1 METPVGVE
9 TPPPARGTG
18 ATGATTGRAPLRW
31 VGLRLFRIDSRY
43 PRQANHGGHEAKFG
57 VRGREGGRDRQDG
70 TGRVRQLGLRRS
82 VGRSLL
88 CRWWWWCYEDRGSK
102 EEEARSKVGAMWPRW
117 YKEGGKERKKKM
129 AFLPPLLRCC
139 GMQALQIRLLRV
151 VRDPPSVRWLR
162 ERADWAISQQWKGT
176 RERQDAEGEGA
187 LKGGTHGQAPARWG
201 QRAARAES
209 IHACWDPKAVAGGR
223 WLMADAAVA
232 ARAQA
237 GGCVA
242 GAQQRWKRAPL
253 RQSPQ
258 AAAVPSQSKT
268 MEEDPLLSACFPFQ
282 SSCWSGRHT
291 ATKRPLTTS
300 STEGTARGVAV
311 AVASALHGVSVASHP
326 LNNIRFI
333 APKITLPSYVPH
345 THTHALSLTFSLS
358 VSLLARSLPLHPNR
372 AVT

>member
-1 METPVGVE
+1 MVIVVGGGGFARQLSSGGKVE

-117 YKEGGKERKKKM
+117 YKEGGKEREKKM

-151 VRDPPSVRWLR
+151 VRDPPSVRWL
-162 ERADWAISQQWKGT
+162 
-176 RERQDAEGEGA
+176 
-187 LKGGTHGQAPARWG
+187 
-201 QRAARAES
+201 
-209 IHACWDPKAVAGGR
+209 
-223 WLMADAAVA
+223 
-232 ARAQA
+232 
-237 GGCVA
+237 
-242 GAQQRWKRAPL
+242 
-253 RQSPQ
+253 
-258 AAAVPSQSKT
+258 
-268 MEEDPLLSACFPFQ
+268 
-282 SSCWSGRHT
+282 
-291 ATKRPLTTS
+291 
-300 STEGTARGVAV
+300 
-311 AVASALHGVSVASHP
+311 
-326 LNNIRFI
+326 
-333 APKITLPSYVPH
+333 
-345 THTHALSLTFSLS
+345 
-358 VSLLARSLPLHPNR
+358 
-372 AVT
+372 